1 MIRRRRI
8 SSNDPGKD
16 EVGVQD
22 TITFFTTDIT
32 ALNTL
37 GASIWTYL
45 ARAAGKLQATIR
57 IASFLFMGYGF
68 FLSQTLLFTSE
79 ECGMTYSWRRFLEL
93 DISSIHPVGRSPYR
107 LYKFY
112 DQRDPRH
119 ERFLQQESVTTSR
132 KASTDWCLNAAFP
145 TAVVYIP
152 GHGGSYQQSRSLGAH
167 GIQLTRQRDVT
178 QNYVVQALQ
187 KGMWHGNATQLEN
200 FVYDVYALDF
210 AEEGGGMH
218 GDFLVDQSRFVSK
231 AIHFLSEA
239 CGFSGITVVAHSIG
253 GISIRLALVRDEKL
267 RLLVTNVILLGSP
280 QARTVLAWDPSLEKI
295 QTEIV
300 ENHVNGTAFV
310 AISGGLR
317 DEMIPPAACELVP
330 KDNNTLTLL
339 AVDIMPK
346 EASSPSFGMDH
357 RAIVWCHNVLV
368 PLRKIIFALV
378 RSERDG
384 EAAPARIG
392 AVQSLFDRS
401 KTQNYNTALQRMMTT
416 FRKVHGPVAS
426 LAMVTGLLHNAELLL
441 GLFAYISLWRYV
453 FRFSAMLPITFPFGC
468 GLFCWVTAKL
478 DLPLASILI
487 LAFSADAIRATL
499 LWTAHQSSALKPTTF
514 QSNGISWRWAV
525 CSIVTSVSIVHVI
538 FGVVRLLRPNDFAI
552 EMFNSINIALIASI
566 YPLALRRIH
575 KFAQKVGSSRFSFI
589 DLDLLTIVV
598 VPFLGAGEFAYVLSK
613 GSVQRSTL
621 PMLAAPFLI
630 RLVLT
635 SSDPSIPPHSSR
647 KRYISDVIRT
657 LQVCILLVVGP
668 RVLQT
673 GSGLA
678 YSFNL
683 PLGGL
688 VGMMMW
694 TDTLWSLTISGLG

>member
-416 FRKVHGPVAS
+416 FRVRIALRSVVLLRRGP
-426 LAMVTGLLHNAELLL
+426 LIQKLLL
-441 GLFAYISLWRYV
+441 FLKENARTSRQFSHGNWSPSQCRIATGFICLHLPVEVRIPLFGNA
-453 FRFSAMLPITFPFGC
+453 A
-468 GLFCWVTAKL
+468 
-478 DLPLASILI
+478 
-487 LAFSADAIRATL
+487 
-499 LWTAHQSSALKPTTF
+499 
-514 QSNGISWRWAV
+514 N
-525 CSIVTSVSIVHVI
+525 
-538 FGVVRLLRPNDFAI
+538 N
-552 EMFNSINIALIASI
+552 
-566 YPLALRRIH
+566 
-575 KFAQKVGSSRFSFI
+575 FSFR
-589 DLDLLTIVV
+589 V
-598 VPFLGAGEFAYVLSK
+598 
-613 GSVQRSTL
+613 
-621 PMLAAPFLI
+621 
-630 RLVLT
+630 RLVLLGNSKAGFASCFNSHFGVFSGRNPSYFVVDST
-635 SSDPSIPPHSSR
+635 SV
-647 KRYISDVIRT
+647 ISTEADDVPKQRDK
-657 LQVCILLVVGP
+657 
-668 RVLQT
+668 
-673 GSGLA
+673 LA
-678 YSFNL
+678 
-683 PLGGL
+683 LGGML
-688 VGMMMW
+688 HRYLSQHCSCH
-694 TDTLWSLTISGLG
+694 LWRRPSLTSQ

>member
-1 MIRRRRI
+1 MSGTAPNLSTGVSTSDNERRRI

-239 CGFSGITVVAHSIG
+239 CGFSSITVVAHSIG

-441 GLFAYISLWRYV
+441 GLFAYISLWSKAGFASCFNSHFGV
-453 FRFSAMLPITFPFGC
+453 FSGRNPSYFVVDSTSVISTEADDVPKQRD
-468 GLFCWVTAKL
+468 KL
-478 DLPLASILI
+478 
-487 LAFSADAIRATL
+487 
-499 LWTAHQSSALKPTTF
+499 AL
-514 QSNGISWRWAV
+514 G
-525 CSIVTSVSIVHVI
+525 VSIVHVI

-552 EMFNSINIALIASI
+552 EMSNSINIALIASI